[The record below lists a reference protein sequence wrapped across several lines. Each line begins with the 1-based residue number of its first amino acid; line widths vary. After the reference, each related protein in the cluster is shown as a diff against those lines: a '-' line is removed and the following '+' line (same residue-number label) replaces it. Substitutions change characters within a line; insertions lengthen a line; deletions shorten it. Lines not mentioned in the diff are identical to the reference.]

1 MRSVHLTSMLDDT
14 AKLRGISMSPHFL
27 GARSADKFP
36 GVESWDCMHASEE
49 TAAAAASPGW
59 SALVPGPSWT
69 ASLSQSRKSV
79 SSSEGRRHRRDA
91 SAPYSKPARPGKDA
105 WSASA
110 SDGGEHGEAQ
120 VAATREKAAREKA
133 RVLLLPNGAYQRH
146 RLRVLAQIFTLLDE
160 KAATVSSRPGAHSAT
175 QPRDEVSELMKSLAL

>member
-1 MRSVHLTSMLDDT
+1 
-14 AKLRGISMSPHFL
+14 
-27 GARSADKFP
+27 
-36 GVESWDCMHASEE
+36 
-49 TAAAAASPGW
+49 
-59 SALVPGPSWT
+59 
-69 ASLSQSRKSV
+69 
-79 SSSEGRRHRRDA
+79 
-91 SAPYSKPARPGKDA
+91 
-105 WSASA
+105 
-110 SDGGEHGEAQ
+110 